1 MPLYSREESIKHA
14 HLHLERFLETN
25 LPKEWDG
32 LKQTF
37 VDIANDESQTFV
49 EDDDL
54 IDEFMNEYISDFISE
69 LLKKEVEETFG
80 DNSSHERISDFERD
94 QL

>member
-1 MPLYSREESIKHA
+1 MYSREEEIKHA

-25 LPKEWDG
+25 LSKEWEG

-49 EDDDL
+49 EDDSL
-54 IDEFMNEYISDFISE
+54 IDEFMSEYISDFISE

-80 DNSSHERISDFERD
+80 DNSYYETRRDFERD